1 MMKKTHA
8 ERMKAHTRSIFARNL
23 AALTDGKNISLLAEQ
38 IGINR
43 TQFNKYRSGEST
55 PSPEVLK
62 RIYEHFGY
70 DARLLDTR
78 VRVLDLE
85 KHIRDHKDRENAA
98 FKSILTRILEG
109 ASDMTADEIQR
120 RMKEVE
126 YQPFRSDEA

>member
-1 MMKKTHA
+1 MKKTHA
-8 ERMKAHTRSIFARNL
+8 ERMKAHTESIFAKNL
-23 AALTDGKNISLLAEQ
+23 ATLTNGKNISLLAEQ

-78 VRVLDLE
+78 VRALDLE
-85 KHIRDHKDRENAA
+85 KHIKEHMHRENSA
-98 FKSILTRILEG
+98 FKTILIRILEG
-109 ASDMTADEIQR
+109 ASDMTAEEIQR

-126 YQPFRSDEA
+126 YQPFRSDKA